1 MTHVFKCK
9 ICGGALDISAGE
21 TICTCDYCGTTQTL
35 PLLDSD
41 KKIRLFNRANE
52 YRLENEFDK
61 AYSAYEAIVLEEP
74 DEAEAYWGLVLSD
87 YGVEYV
93 EDPKTHKRIPT
104 CHRTKTQSV
113 LNSTNYK
120 QALEHADAE
129 RRMMYQDEA
138 EAIDKLQKQILSVSS
153 REEPYDVFICYK
165 ETDDEG
171 NRTQD
176 SVIAQEIYNQLERE
190 GIRAFLARVS
200 LKDHI
205 GENYEPYIYAALNS
219 AKVMLLVTTKAEYC
233 DAVWVKNEWSRFL
246 KLREEDISKTI
257 VPVYRDMSPYEL
269 PAELQALQSQDI
281 GKVGSMQDLV
291 AGVKRI
297 IGRKEQSE
305 NDALLNQLLEKQ
317 RHEVETKQ
325 RQERAQIEAE
335 RRQREQSEQIK
346 GFFAKNKIKIALASI
361 LIIAV
366 LVGTTV
372 YRNVIAPRNALK
384 SAYNAAVEAY
394 ENEDYSTA
402 ADRFKQ
408 LDEFNDSKTM
418 MVLSRYRYAQELI
431 ESGQIDEG
439 VKIIK
444 DQAPYFRVSGIDQDK
459 LLEARYDA
467 AVTELNYGLYNNA
480 LEEFTALGSYRD
492 SEAKITETQYQ
503 QAVYLMNNGEPAKA
517 IKMLEQLAGYAD
529 SNEQLT
535 EAKYQYVISNIDT
548 ITSEMD
554 PYIEELTNL
563 GYKEI
568 DQYRALYNQR
578 KAILGVWKS
587 SVGGSIVKVSATGF
601 KRYADQE
608 AYEHNDGHKAIEYT
622 YDRMNNVYYLDD
634 DFFGVVYSI
643 KVNGN
648 SMIISIYDAESYK
661 PVDWYSGTYYRIGD

>member
-233 DAVWVKNEWSRFL
+233 DAVWVKNVWSRFL